1 MIIIIMKFEIHDHV
15 IGNTIQRKIVGII
28 INTSPLESSNYY
40 LVIEANGSLHWIYE
54 RDIQLDTQYYRDQKL
69 KKLL

>member
-1 MIIIIMKFEIHDHV
+1 MKFKIHDHV
-15 IGNTIQRKIVGII
+15 IGKKEERNIVGII

-54 RDIQLDTQYYRDQKL
+54 PDIQLDTQYYRDQKL

>member
-1 MIIIIMKFEIHDHV
+1 MKFKIHDHV
-15 IGNTIQRKIVGII
+15 IGKIEERKISGMIV
-28 INTSPLESSNYY
+28 NTSPVERSNYY

-54 RDIQLDTQYYRDQKL
+54 PNIEIDTQYYRDQKL